1 MARRPGAAR
10 LPEKNLP
17 ACMMIL
23 PPDFQPRRSLGQNFL
38 VDDNVA
44 RKIVRAI
51 APQPADV
58 IVEIGPGLGALTR
71 HLVPVGCR
79 YCAIE
84 IDERLLPGL
93 RQQFAAF
100 PNFSLLHADFRAVDL
115 QQLFPAGG
123 IRLLGN
129 IPYHITSHIVF
140 TAFAQRHLIKDVTLT
155 VQREVAERLVAR
167 PGSKTYGILAVVC
180 QTYAAAELL
189 FTLSEHVFRP
199 KPEVE
204 SAVVQ
209 WKMQPPPLPIRE
221 EAFYLEFVKTVFGQ
235 RRKTLRRSVSKL
247 LPAGA
252 PPLVTSLDLQRRP
265 ETLSVTEM
273 IELANQL
280 SASREA

>member
-1 MARRPGAAR
+1 MERRPDGAL
-10 LPEKNLP
+10 LPQKNLP
-17 ACMMIL
+17 ASMMIL

-44 RKIVRAI
+44 RKILRAI

-93 RQQFAAF
+93 RQQFAEF

-123 IRLLGN
+123 IRLVGN

-140 TAFAQRHLIKDVTLT
+140 TAFAQRHLIRDVTLT
-155 VQREVAERLVAR
+155 VQREVAERLVA
-167 PGSKTYGILAVVC
+167 PAGSKTYGILSVVC

-189 FTLSEHVFRP
+189 FTLSAHVFRP

-209 WKMQPPPLPIRE
+209 WRMQPPPVPIQDD
-221 EAFYLEFVKTVFGQ
+221 AFYLEFVRTVFGQ
-235 RRKTLRRSVSKL
+235 RRKTLRRSVSRL

-252 PPLVTSLDLQRRP
+252 PPLATSLDLQRRP
-265 ETLSVTEM
+265 ETLSIAEM

-280 SASREA
+280 CALKKA